1 MNTPRL
7 LGKVIDSSVQPSN
20 TQRLLAQSAVIV
32 CVGAAASFLREF
44 LTAVSHERAASR
56 LRREVYSCYLYQPM
70 EDLDEQRTG
79 AVMEILNTDVD
90 VVAKTVTSTVFRGLR
105 MMSSTVGS
113 TVMLFHISPK
123 LTGLTLTVVP
133 LVGVSGM
140 LVHRRVQRL
149 TARYSELLSL
159 AAASAYERLSHIVS
173 VVLANNQEFEI
184 DQYTHRLDQS
194 RWVAVQAAA
203 TQGAFMGFLSLAMTG
218 SLLCVVLEGGRM
230 VHRGEI
236 SKGDLTSFGVY
247 SGMLGLGAAGLA
259 SFFGDFVRAMA
270 SARRVFQLIDSR
282 RHIDKATAGGS
293 LPSVQGRVTFQNVSF
308 AYKSRKDQPVL
319 NNLSFEIEP
328 GKITAVTGPSGVGKS
343 TVAALLTK
351 LYTPTAGTI
360 LLDGQ
365 DIAMLS
371 PKWLRSKIYVVPQQ
385 PAIFSG
391 WLIDAVRH
399 GTAANDSQVVN
410 ALEQANL
417 GEFVKSLPHGLYTE
431 VGEKGVM
438 LSGGQIQRIAIARAF
453 LRDPAVL
460 VLDEATS
467 NLDTES
473 ERAVTEVRNRSMR
486 F

>member
-1 MNTPRL
+1 
-7 LGKVIDSSVQPSN
+7 
-20 TQRLLAQSAVIV
+20 
-32 CVGAAASFLREF
+32 
-44 LTAVSHERAASR
+44 
-56 LRREVYSCYLYQPM
+56 
-70 EDLDEQRTG
+70 
-79 AVMEILNTDVD
+79 
-90 VVAKTVTSTVFRGLR
+90 
-105 MMSSTVGS
+105 
-113 TVMLFHISPK
+113 
-123 LTGLTLTVVP
+123 
-133 LVGVSGM
+133 
-140 LVHRRVQRL
+140 
-149 TARYSELLSL
+149 
-159 AAASAYERLSHIVS
+159 
-173 VVLANNQEFEI
+173 
-184 DQYTHRLDQS
+184 
-194 RWVAVQAAA
+194 
-203 TQGAFMGFLSLAMTG
+203 
-218 SLLCVVLEGGRM
+218 
-230 VHRGEI
+230 
-236 SKGDLTSFGVY
+236 
-247 SGMLGLGAAGLA
+247 MLGLGAAGLA

-473 ERAVTEVRNRSMR
+473 ERAVTEVLAKLMKGRTVLVIAHRESIIRMADCVVGLGPQSIVNTTANDVSDQTVTNEQTHDERQTEVNTTPAQIVNPVDSESQS
-486 F
+486 